1 MILILQPIH
10 FLSFRM
16 FDAFDLIHLER
27 RMFVVPVEVFFSFVV
42 SVDLPLVFAFAP
54 LG

>member
-10 FLSFRM
+10 FLSFGM
-16 FDAFDLIHLER
+16 LDAFDLIHLER

-42 SVDLPLVFAFAP
+42 SIDFPLVFAFGP
-54 LG
+54 